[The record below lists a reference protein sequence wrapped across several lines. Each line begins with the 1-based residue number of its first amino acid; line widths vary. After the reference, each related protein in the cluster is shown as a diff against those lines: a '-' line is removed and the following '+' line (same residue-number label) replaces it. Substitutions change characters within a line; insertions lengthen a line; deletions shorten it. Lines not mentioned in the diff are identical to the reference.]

1 MDPRDPRRP
10 KWEQNIRKLKELRD
24 LTNQMSERYRAAR
37 EQYAQTGTLTET
49 RSFVA
54 AYKSGRTLILEL
66 AAETDRE
73 QALHDAAVLALD
85 NRGWAVA
92 FQLGDEAVVIHSEAP
107 GVH

>member
-1 MDPRDPRRP
+1 MDPRDPKKP

-37 EQYAQTGTLTET
+37 EQYAQTGALAET

-54 AYKSGRTLILEL
+54 AYKSGRTFILALSEG
-66 AAETDRE
+66 TDRE
-73 QALHDAAVLALD
+73 HALRDAAALAFD

-92 FQLGDEAVVIHSEAP
+92 FQLGEEAVVIHSEAA

>member
-37 EQYAQTGTLTET
+37 EQYAQTATLAET

-54 AYKSGRTLILEL
+54 AYKSGRTFILAL
-66 AAETDRE
+66 SDGTQKE
-73 QALHDAAVLALD
+73 QALQDAAALAFD

-92 FQLGDEAVVIHSEAP
+92 FQFDDEAVVIHPEAP